1 MSIEHALHRL
11 VYDYKG
17 GVEDLARLWGL
28 SPATVRC
35 MANPNDPTHGWPL
48 NRFREA
54 MHTTGDCRPLEA
66 LCQEFD
72 GVFLRM
78 PSIAGKSL
86 DELMASLVK
95 LSREFGD
102 VPRTIEEAGQDGRWT
117 LAEIDRIRREVY
129 ELQAAAAVVLKQI
142 ERLAEAGKPLK
153 AVKT

>member
-1 MSIEHALHRL
+1 MSIELALHRL

-17 GVEDLARLWGL
+17 GVDELARLWGL

-54 MHTTGDCRPLEA
+54 MHTTGDLRPLES

-72 GVFLRM
+72 GVLLRM
-78 PSIAGKSL
+78 PKSADKSL

-102 VPRTIEEAGQDGRWT
+102 VPRTIEEAGADSHWT
-117 LAEIDRIRREVY
+117 RAEVDRIRREVY
-129 ELQAAAAVVLKQI
+129 ELQAAAAVVLQHI
-142 ERLAEAGKPLK
+142 ERLADSGKPLK
-153 AVKT
+153 AVK